1 MLKCKQVI
9 GGRRNVTLHITGM
22 LSEGDLQLTSLDLDP
37 ERRLETGMLSRGKL
51 ANLLWIVQEKLVV
64 LPYWTSDGNDDLIM
78 PMESRNSV
86 RLDPA
91 IQAPKAWDGRLWFET
106 LGWAM
111 PAPNDKWFFIAL
123 DFDL

>member
-1 MLKCKQVI
+1 MLKAKQVI

-22 LSEGDLQLTSLDLDP
+22 LAEGDLQLTPLDLDP
-37 ERRLETGMLSRGKL
+37 DRRMEQGAVERAKL

-64 LPYWTSDGNDDLIM
+64 LPYWTADGTDDLIM

-91 IQAPKAWDGRLWFET
+91 MAAPKRWDGKLWFET
-106 LGWAM
+106 LGWREPEM
-111 PAPNDKWFFIAL
+111 WFFIAL